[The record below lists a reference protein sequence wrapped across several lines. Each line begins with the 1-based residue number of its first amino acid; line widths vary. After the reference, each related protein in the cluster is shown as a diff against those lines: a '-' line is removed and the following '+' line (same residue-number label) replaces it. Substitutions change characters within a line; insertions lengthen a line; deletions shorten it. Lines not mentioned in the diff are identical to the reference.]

1 MTPEAVSGA
10 PNPFSPAPPRT
21 LEHPDEVAAERRRQ
35 SARTSSRGELTLR
48 HPSLE
53 RVSHD
58 VGDLDE
64 AALGDLLR
72 EDPDE
77 AMALLADLA
86 RATDVGLR
94 RAARRLARSIALR
107 PPSAGATTPNG
118 RPRLTTL
125 PQPDGGDLDLDATL
139 GRLDATPYLRGEDLH
154 VRDWRRRGTAYVL
167 LVDVSGS
174 VAGARLATAVLA
186 AGAMAS
192 RLRPG
197 DELAV
202 VAFARDA
209 LVLRAVDAAAPPGDV
224 VDALL
229 DLRGHGTTDV
239 AHGLLVGL
247 RQAARARSPRREVV
261 LLGDGVAT
269 TGDDPTTVAT
279 DAARLG
285 ARIHVLAVD
294 GADEAQTACR
304 AIAGAGGGRVAPLLR
319 PTDAAAALG
328 AVLA

>member
-1 MTPEAVSGA
+1 MTPETASGA
-10 PNPFSPAPPRT
+10 PNPFSPSPPRV
-21 LEHPDEVAAERRRQ
+21 LEHPDEVGAERQRQ
-35 SARTSSRGELTLR
+35 AARTTSRAELTLR
-48 HPSLE
+48 HPSLD
-53 RVSHD
+53 RVSRD
-58 VGDLDE
+58 VGDLEE

-86 RATDVGLR
+86 RATDVRLR
-94 RAARRLARSIALR
+94 AAARRLARSIALR
-107 PPSAGATTPNG
+107 PPSAGAATPNG

-186 AGAMAS
+186 AGALAS

-209 LVLRAVDAAAPPGDV
+209 LVLRAIDAAAPPGDV

-239 AHGLLVGL
+239 AHGLTVGL

-261 LLGDGVAT
+261 VLGDGVAT
-269 TGDDPTTVAT
+269 AGGDASGVAS
-279 DAARLG
+279 DAGRLG

-294 GADEAQTACR
+294 DADEARTACR
-304 AIAGAGGGRVAPLLR
+304 AIAAAGGGRVAPLRR
-319 PTDAAAALG
+319 PSDAADAL
-328 AVLA
+328 ATVLA

>member
-1 MTPEAVSGA
+1 MTPETASGA
-10 PNPFSPAPPRT
+10 PNPFSPSPPRT

-35 SARTSSRGELTLR
+35 SARTTSRAELTVR
-48 HPSLE
+48 HPSLD
-53 RVSHD
+53 RVSRD

-86 RATDVGLR
+86 RATDTRLR
-94 RAARRLARSIALR
+94 AAARRLARSIALR
-107 PPSAGATTPNG
+107 SPAAGAATPNG

-125 PQPDGGDLDLDATL
+125 LQPDGGDLDLDATL

-154 VRDWRRRGTAYVL
+154 VRDWQRRGAAYVL

-209 LVLRAVDAAAPPGDV
+209 LVLRAVDADTPPGDV

-239 AHGLLVGL
+239 AHGILVGL
-247 RQAARARSPRREVV
+247 RQAARARSLRREVILV
-261 LLGDGVAT
+261 GDGIAT
-269 TGDDPTTVAT
+269 TGDEPTTVAT

-285 ARIHVLAVD
+285 ARVHVLVVD
-294 GADEAQTACR
+294 DADEARAASG
-304 AIAGAGGGRVAPLLR
+304 AIAAAGGGRTAPLLR
-319 PTDAAAALG
+319 PSDAAGALG
-328 AVLA
+328 TVLT